1 MLRRITP
8 KQTEWGGTIRPTRT
22 DDDLGVTAAWYL
34 TVRCANLMCAQL
46 IAFQKSVDQGD
57 NPDLGI
63 AITGNPS
70 VVCPHCKLATRFRN
84 DQIERRQ
91 VVLMH

>member
-1 MLRRITP
+1 M
-8 KQTEWGGTIRPTRT
+8 RT
-22 DDDLGVTAAWYL
+22 DDDLGATAEWYL
-34 TVRCANLMCAQL
+34 TVRCANLLCARL

-63 AITGNPS
+63 AITGNPF
-70 VVCPHCKLATRFRN
+70 VVCPHCKVATRFRH

-91 VVLMH
+91 VVLTY

>member
-1 MLRRITP
+1 MGAI
-8 KQTEWGGTIRPTRT
+8 IRPTCT
-22 DDDLGVTAAWYL
+22 DDDLGATAEWYL
-34 TVRCANLMCAQL
+34 TVRCANLTCARL

-63 AITGNPS
+63 AIIGNPS
-70 VVCPHCKLATRFRN
+70 VVCPHCKVATRFH

-91 VVLMH
+91 VVLTY

>member
-1 MLRRITP
+1 MTP
-8 KQTEWGGTIRPTRT
+8 KQTERGGTIRPTRT
-22 DDDLGVTAAWYL
+22 DDDLGATAEWYL
-34 TVRCANLMCAQL
+34 TVRCTNLTCARL

-57 NPDLGI
+57 NPDLRI

-70 VVCPHCKLATRFRN
+70 VVCPHCKVATRFRH

-91 VVLMH
+91 VVLTDASLS

>member
-1 MLRRITP
+1 M
-8 KQTEWGGTIRPTRT
+8 RT
-22 DDDLGVTAAWYL
+22 DHDLGATAEWYL
-34 TVRCANLMCAQL
+34 TVRCTNLLCARL
-46 IAFQKSVDQGD
+46 IAFQKSVGQGD

-70 VVCPHCKLATRFRN
+70 VVCPYCKVATRFRY

-91 VVLMH
+91 VVLTC

>member
-1 MLRRITP
+1 M
-8 KQTEWGGTIRPTRT
+8 GGVIRPTRT
-22 DDDLGVTAAWYL
+22 DNDFGVTAEWYL
-34 TVRCANLMCAQL
+34 TVRCANLLCARL

-57 NPDLGI
+57 NLDLVI

-70 VVCPHCKLATRFRN
+70 VVCPHCKVATRFRH

-91 VVLMH
+91 VVLTH

>member
-1 MLRRITP
+1 M
-8 KQTEWGGTIRPTRT
+8 
-22 DDDLGVTAAWYL
+22 AAWPLPPWVPSGEWYL
-34 TVRCANLMCAQL
+34 TVRCANLLCARL

-57 NPDLGI
+57 NLDLVI

-70 VVCPHCKLATRFRN
+70 VVCPHCKVATRFRH

-91 VVLMH
+91 VVLTH